1 MLLTFNLKLAG
12 DRRKCFVTSVRAV
25 LTLAVGMAITVAL
38 FLWMHRHEQDLE
50 DSYFEQRAGAH
61 VLAFQGQL
69 TDSVQALE
77 LVNQP
82 FKTFAP
88 VSREQFR
95 AFTEPLL
102 ARYPYIQNFSF
113 HRLVSKNGRAAFE
126 AEMQKYYPGFSV
138 IDLTNGVRV
147 SAPVRE
153 SYRVITYLEPMA
165 GNDVVFG
172 LDVPEFT
179 RGQDDAIRRASAT
192 GKASATGLFELP
204 QKGDESGFGI
214 VMPVYRKD
222 AKTPAG
228 ESRPDDIVG
237 YTLAIIRAADFV
249 GKHLEAADLLTV
261 PANISVYIGEL
272 AQDSGLVYQKG
283 SAPVHD
289 TATWPLTER
298 LLRDRPHAFAR
309 TLDFAGTPW
318 HIEISAPPAPYTMHH
333 LGSLF
338 ALLGG
343 VLVTFLAA
351 GSMQTLALRS
361 HYTQQLVDARTA
373 ELKVV
378 NQRLIEDIAARKQTE
393 QRLQHTQ
400 HMLMNAQKIAHLG
413 SWVCDPRTHEL
424 QCSDEFFRIC
434 GLEPQSLKPSLEFAV
449 SIVHPDDLDAANT
462 AITATLADGREYR
475 IEKRIVRPDGS
486 IRHVASR
493 GELIFNEALGQR
505 TFVGSFLD
513 VTDQKETEVALRE
526 SQQKLRELAA
536 HLERIREDERKR
548 IAREIHDE
556 LGALLTAIKAHLSV
570 AIDTA
575 AAAGAQT
582 DTLLTDASHLADVA
596 TEAVRRVVADLRPS
610 VLDQLGVWA
619 ALEWYVG
626 GIEERTRLSCECDIE
641 ADVAAIELGP
651 ERSAM
656 VFRVVQEALTNVVRH
671 ANASRV
677 TVHAKR
683 QENFIIVVI
692 EDDGKGLDPAY
703 LLDSRSWGIVGMHE
717 RARYFGG
724 ALAIAGTSGHGTTV
738 TLRMPLEDSNG

>member
-1 MLLTFNLKLAG
+1 MLLTFNLRVAG
-12 DRRKCFVTSVRAV
+12 DRRKCFVTSVRVV

-50 DSYFEQRAGAH
+50 EQRAGAH
-61 VLAFQGQL
+61 VLAFQQQL

-77 LVNQP
+77 LVNQS

-95 AFTEPLL
+95 AFTAPLL
-102 ARYPYIQNFSF
+102 AHSPYIQNFSF
-113 HRLVSKNGRAAFE
+113 HRLVSKSGRAAFE
-126 AEMQKYYPGFSV
+126 AEMRKYYPGFSV
-138 IDLTNGVRV
+138 IDITDGVRV

-153 SYRVITYLEPMA
+153 SYRVVTYLEPMA

-192 GKASATGLFELP
+192 GKASATKLFELP

-222 AKTPAG
+222 AKILAG
-228 ESRPDDIVG
+228 ALRPDDIVG
-237 YTLAIIRAADFV
+237 YTLAIFRAADFV
-249 GKHLEAADLLTV
+249 GEIMEAADLLTV

-272 AQDSGLVYQKG
+272 AQESGLVYQKG
-283 SAPVHD
+283 SPPVHD
-289 TATWPLTER
+289 STTWPLTER
-298 LLRDRPHAFAR
+298 LLRDTPHALVR
-309 TLDFAGTPW
+309 TLDFAGMPW
-318 HIEISAPPAPYTMHH
+318 HIEISAPPAPFTMHH

-361 HYTQQLVDARTA
+361 HHTQQLVDARTA

-393 QRLQHTQ
+393 QRLQQTQ
-400 HMLMNAQKIAHLG
+400 HMLMNAQNIAHLG
-413 SWVCDPRTHEL
+413 SWVFDPKTHEL

-434 GLEPQSLKPSLEFAV
+434 GLEPQSVKPSLEFAV
-449 SIVHPDDLDAANT
+449 SIVHPDDLAAANR
-462 AITATLADGREYR
+462 AITAALEDDKEYR

-493 GELIFNEALGQR
+493 GELILNEALGQR

-575 AAAGAQT
+575 AAAGVQT

-626 GIEERTRLSCECDIE
+626 GIEERTRLSCECAIE
-641 ADVAAIELGP
+641 ADVAASELGP

-671 ANASRV
+671 ADASRV

-692 EDDGKGLDPAY
+692 EDDGKGLDPAH
-703 LLDSRSWGIVGMHE
+703 LLDSQSWGIVGMHE

-724 ALAIAGTSGHGTTV
+724 ALAIAGTLGHGTTV
-738 TLRMPLEDSNG
+738 TLRMPFEDSNA